1 MSYSEASRNF
11 SISNNQQPPP
21 VNPEIKT
28 SRFEIIGLAP
38 AGTQLPPRID
48 RKQTIVIWN

>member
-28 SRFEIIGLAP
+28 CGKSRTMLRPSQEL
-38 AGTQLPPRID
+38 LPSITFNAAK
-48 RKQTIVIWN
+48 RK